1 MLATGYVV
9 VALVLLVIDVEVEEL
24 EVVVGLLVEV
34 VEDVL
39 PVDVVKSAR

>member
-1 MLATGYVV
+1 VLATGYVV